1 MLANKSNFGRKL
13 KSWPKKSNFRQKLK
27 FCSKNK
33 IFDKN
38 RNFVQK
44 IKCWPKNFSR
54 KLKSWAKNKIFDKNQ
69 NFGKI
74 LSTLLKANG
83 DRVLIFSQMTG
94 VLDILEDYCI
104 WKGHQYCRLD
114 GSTAH
119 VDRTDRIAAFNAP
132 NSEKFVFMLS
142 TKAGGLGINLMTA
155 NIVIIYDS
163 DWNPQND
170 LQAMDRAHRIGQTKQ
185 VKFSHTAHCTSE
197 SPKSPNTC

>member
-1 MLANKSNFGRKL
+1 
-13 KSWPKKSNFRQKLK
+13 
-27 FCSKNK
+27 
-33 IFDKN
+33 
-38 RNFVQK
+38 
-44 IKCWPKNFSR
+44 
-54 KLKSWAKNKIFDKNQ
+54 
-69 NFGKI
+69 
-74 LSTLLKANG
+74 
-83 DRVLIFSQMTG
+83 MTG

-185 VKFSHTAHCTSE
+185 VKFSHTAQDFSAWNPGFSFIRSARQSYVTIFFFLDPQYLPNIGVMDFI
-197 SPKSPNTC
+197 PKNVLVQHHK